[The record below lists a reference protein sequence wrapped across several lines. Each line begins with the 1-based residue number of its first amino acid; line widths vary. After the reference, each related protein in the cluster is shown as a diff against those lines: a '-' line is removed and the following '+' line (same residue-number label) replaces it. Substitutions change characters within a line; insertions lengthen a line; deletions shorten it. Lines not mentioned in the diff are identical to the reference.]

1 MQNHAVKMKR
11 NLKVIN
17 DTMGRWTTMECVSEI
32 NSDCSEEIQDIDD
45 YLYAND
51 EEDDR
56 FIPTCFNDKK
66 TLQKFLQREMD
77 LYSTAFPNSTLSQ
90 KFYR

>member
-1 MQNHAVKMKR
+1 MKR

-17 DTMGRWTTMECVSEI
+17 DTMGRWTTMENVSEFD
-32 NSDCSEEIQDIDD
+32 SDCSEEVQDIDD
-45 YLYAND
+45 YLYSDD

-56 FIPTCFNDKK
+56 FIPTDFNDKK

-77 LYSTAFPNSTLSQ
+77 FYSTAFPHATLSQ
-90 KFYR
+90 KFLG